1 MFLQIKKIISIFIL
15 ISCSNIYCL
24 ELSNQIF
31 IQSFKISPNEK
42 SFDERFRLKR
52 GQIKLIKK
60 INKNIF
66 IEFAH
71 DFQSISKSEIK
82 PYLKTAFISWN
93 PNQRINYTFGYQF
106 SSIYG
111 PLRMNWRNPSVD
123 GVSGVVNDFHQI
135 IDFGLSFKWNIKN
148 DLILKSGI
156 FNGTGYKLN
165 ENDRFK
171 KIELL
176 LFKGKEIL
184 TNHSNNYGVIFSF
197 EPYENTNSNIFFNYR
212 YGLFFGK
219 SKELNRIGI
228 EYHLKSNN
236 ETKVQKDLFTIYS
249 TNKLRKKINLIN
261 RFEFLREFENHNP
274 FFNYSSSNLNYTFGL
289 LISLSPNVSIS
300 PSSKFSINEKD
311 NFFYYKLNFIIK
323 SS

>member
-1 MFLQIKKIISIFIL
+1 MFLKIKKIISIFIL
-15 ISCSNIYCL
+15 ISCSHIYCL

-31 IQSFKISPNEK
+31 IQFFKISPNEK
-42 SFDERFRLKR
+42 LFDERFKLKR

-66 IEFAH
+66 IEFSP

-82 PYLKTAFISWN
+82 PYLKTAFISWKSN
-93 PNQRINYTFGYQF
+93 YGLIYTFGYQF

-111 PLRMNWRNPSVD
+111 PLRMNWRNPFID
-123 GVSGVVNDFHQI
+123 GVAGVVNDFHEI
-135 IDFGLSFKWNIKN
+135 ADFGLSFKWNIKN
-148 DLILKSGI
+148 DFILKSGI
-156 FNGTGYKLN
+156 FNGTGYKFN

-197 EPYENTNSNIFFNYR
+197 EPYENTNSNIFINYR

-219 SKELNRIGI
+219 SKDLNRIGI

-249 TNKLRKKINLIN
+249 TNKLKKKINLIN
-261 RFEFLREFENHNP
+261 RIEFLREFENHNP

-300 PSSKFSINEKD
+300 PSSKFSINEKES
-311 NFFYYKLNFIIK
+311 FFYYKLNFIIK